1 MTEAPDQLEE
11 AARIVEA
18 YAEAESE
25 DRILTLLAD
34 IARSIRDRALN
45 D

>member
-1 MTEAPDQLEE
+1 MNETPDQFEE

-25 DRILTLLAD
+25 ERVLALLTD
-34 IARSIRDRALN
+34 IARAIRDRALN